1 MNDNKIN
8 FKTPRTKVGTM
19 VEIAVVALILI
30 MWGLIIHWTKSA
42 TPDDTKILIITGAEG
57 TIIPAGML
65 ALCYFPKTFNF
76 PSQIEPK
83 PIHYL
88 LSIYMV
94 RLTSI
99 YVILIHIT
107 SAWSVA
113 RPNNEIA
120 SKATMVLCGM
130 LVITAILFLIYFYRK
145 FK

>member
-8 FKTPRTKVGTM
+8 FKTPRTKVGTI
-19 VEIAVVALILI
+19 VEIAVGALILI
-30 MWGLIIHWTKSA
+30 MWGLIIHWMKSA

-76 PSQIEPK
+76 PTKIEPK

-88 LSIYMV
+88 LSINMV

-99 YVILIHIT
+99 YVALIHIT

-113 RPNNEIA
+113 RPDNEIA
-120 SKATMVLCGM
+120 SKATMVLCGI

-145 FK
+145 FE